1 MQTFLPYISFR
12 KTAKCLDDKRLGK
25 QRVEAM
31 QILNALSNPNNRWK
45 NHPAVR
51 MWKGFEK
58 CLCSYANDIMLEW
71 ERRGFENN
79 MEYYNVR
86 WLGKPPPWL
95 GNPRLHFSHRCNL
108 VRKFPEHYGYIW
120 NNVDPAIP
128 YWWPVKLKSKKLQA
142 ELDSFWNLISD
153 EFILELLQI

>member
-1 MQTFLPYISFR
+1 MFQKLFLF
-12 KTAKCLDDKRLGK
+12 CLIVLLIVGCSSTLKRVG
-25 QRVEAM
+25 
-31 QILNALSNPNNRWK
+31 
-45 NHPAVR
+45 
-51 MWKGFEK
+51 
-58 CLCSYANDIMLEW
+58 
-71 ERRGFENN
+71 GFENN

-142 ELDSFWNLISD
+142 KLDSFWNLISD